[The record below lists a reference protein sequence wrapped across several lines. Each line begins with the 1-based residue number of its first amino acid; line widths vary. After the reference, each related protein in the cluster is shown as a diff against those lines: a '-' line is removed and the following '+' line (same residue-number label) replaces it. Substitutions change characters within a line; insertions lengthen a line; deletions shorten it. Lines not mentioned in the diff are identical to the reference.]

1 VLTKGTKTLSNQT
14 VARFKKDFAECIEED
29 TVSLFDVMQMPPKL
43 TRSERDRKLIFI
55 AKKQV
60 QNLSR
65 ILKPFGETYPDLH
78 SKKVLL
84 VDDEADL
91 ASVRFVKN
99 KETDEHDQG
108 RIAQQMDNLR
118 RLVDKLAF
126 LQVTATPFTF
136 SQKTM
141 ETVAVTTCSFPSAQR
156 SRSSCLFTART
167 GPHRRACCMRLQ
179 SNKRMSFS
187 GRRFPG

>member
-65 ILKPFGETYPDLH
+65 ILKLFGEIYPDLH
-78 SKKVLL
+78 SKKALL

-126 LQVTATPFTF
+126 LQVTATPY
-136 SQKTM
+136 
-141 ETVAVTTCSFPSAQR
+141 A
-156 SRSSCLFTART
+156 LY
-167 GPHRRACCMRLQ
+167 L
-179 SNKRMSFS
+179 
-187 GRRFPG
+187 